1 MLDESYLKATILH
14 PFFKNYK
21 FLKNYRANTRLRNR
35 LIEELIEER
44 NSTMSISDDVGAG
57 TRKTSLRSFKVLS
70 KFFCYDLS
78 PDDSVDDESPSNV
91 QTAEELLRQ
100 YLWSKDETIECL
112 EKHPE
117 VARLFIKY
125 NTTLT
130 SSAASERLFSS
141 AKNIFRMNRC
151 SLSNERIEWHCC

>member
-1 MLDESYLKATILH
+1 
-14 PFFKNYK
+14 
-21 FLKNYRANTRLRNR
+21 
-35 LIEELIEER
+35 
-44 NSTMSISDDVGAG
+44 MSISDDVGAG
-57 TRKTSLRSFKVLS
+57 TRKTSLKSFKVLS
-70 KFFCYDLS
+70 KFFCDDLS

-151 SLSNERIEWHCC
+151 SLSNERIEWQLLLKVNKYKSVLNNSII